1 MLQMLNV
8 DAKKSGEQGE
18 EMSDEDIGKS
28 LSNLVEKKL
37 ILPNLN
43 QKHVNSVTAINMSI
57 DEQIKYEEDYNLNN
71 NLRES
76 SRFEESNNKQDP
88 YKPKM

>member
-8 DAKKSGEQGE
+8 DGKRTGEHVE
-18 EMSDEDIGKS
+18 AMSDDDGKS

-37 ILPNLN
+37 ILPNLH
-43 QKHVNSVTAINMSI
+43 QRQSSSVNAINMSM
-57 DEQIKYEEDYNLNN
+57 DEQIKFEEDYNLNAN
-71 NLRES
+71 PRDS
-76 SRFEESNNKQDP
+76 GRFDESNSKQDP